1 VSGLERCPGC
11 HPERSEGSLRP
22 SSQTLRCAQGD
33 THSLQMSV
41 RKRIWA
47 AGLALFV
54 PLGCLGLLLT
64 WRLPPKQTTTEQQT
78 LDLGGACFLAVGLGA
93 LTIGLSFGQEWGWL
107 SQHVLKVD
115 GFCLPFVQLA
125 NH

>member
-1 VSGLERCPGC
+1 
-11 HPERSEGSLRP
+11 
-22 SSQTLRCAQGD
+22 
-33 THSLQMSV
+33 MSV

-64 WRLPPKQTTTEQQT
+64 RHLPPKQTTTEQQT
-78 LDLGGACFLAVGLGA
+78 LDPGGACFLAVVLGA

-107 SQHVLKVD
+107 SQQVLKVD